1 MKNQTMLA
9 IAAGAAMSLSIV
21 VPASAQTSTTPASE
35 TTPREATAVRES
47 YTLDGRTVAARPTA
61 KGVVCNVDA
70 TNSGAEQCFSSQAAS
85 DRAQLAALEAGT
97 VPPGFG
103 ALPDAA
109 TRKSI
114 ISRLRAGN
122 EAKDAGS
129 GTSKA
134 AAAAC
139 RTNTHIY
146 EDLQYGGLSGQMGFT
161 GAQTYWRNYSSV
173 WNDRVTSFKPSG
185 EWYSYWRR
193 HSDGTGDGYSWGW
206 CTNQPL
212 ITGTYSDGYPRN
224 DSFTSWKVYL

>member
-9 IAAGAAMSLSIV
+9 IALGVTTSLSV
-21 VPASAQTSTTPASE
+21 VATAAAQTTTPASE
-35 TTPREATAVRES
+35 TTPHEATVARES
-47 YTLDGRTVAARPTA
+47 YTLDGRAVDVRPAA

-70 TNSGAEQCFSSQAAS
+70 TNSGVEQCFSSQAAS
-85 DRAQLAALEAGT
+85 DRAQIAALEAGT

-122 EAKDAGS
+122 ETKDVGS

-146 EDLQYGGLSGQMGFT
+146 EDLQYNGISGQMGFT
-161 GAQTYWRNYSSV
+161 GGQTYWRNYSSV

-185 EWYSYWRR
+185 EWYTYWRR
-193 HSDGTGDGYSWGW
+193 DADGQGPAYSWGW

-212 ITGTYSDGYPRN
+212 ITGTYTDGTARN